1 MFGVL
6 CVCSDRQL
14 FATDVCCYSTHDLE
28 DTMSMS
34 EESLKDASDGN
45 VERMEVDEPI
55 GSWPMD
61 QSIKAND
68 CHESSFESYRTS
80 KSAAVAVAVPI
91 GQVPNSQPRSNT
103 PGNSA
108 ARPKAAVTRPAGQR
122 PNKGSLASTARPSGS
137 TFLTPGLSIALSNV
151 RPVVAD
157 SVAGDSAHR
166 AKGVVGPKV
175 DASNAFVMPADGS
188 CFVFQISEPS
198 AKLTVPTGAGA
209 IGSRQFLSSS
219 GIKAPSSA
227 NKTSRTPSIISR
239 AKSAK
244 KPSQSSNSLQMVPA
258 TGSAVTPAAA
268 AASHAVRPSSLLA
281 SSSNFVIL
289 NSPVAVPV
297 SSSVMVP
304 TLSSVG
310 MNISSSGRLVRLA
323 GQRSVTLSPPSPGGG
338 SGLVAGAVRFSAPRP
353 SPNTLTTHRYVLTK
367 PPGAN
372 SFAPPVMVGPGRP
385 MSPLTS
391 FRMQSTT
398 GLHRPQSPAAAPGG
412 LAEVCS
418 AAKESEKLALKRV
431 ASSSVGSS
439 TDGQELL
446 RKRRKFVPGKA
457 YCITLQNGE
466 KKKLIGFWENNMV
479 RNFAG

>member
-1 MFGVL
+1 
-6 CVCSDRQL
+6 
-14 FATDVCCYSTHDLE
+14 
-28 DTMSMS
+28 MSMS
-34 EESLKDASDGN
+34 EESLKDASDRN

-55 GSWPMD
+55 GSRPMD
-61 QSIKAND
+61 RSIKAND
-68 CHESSFESYRTS
+68 CHESSFESYCTS
-80 KSAAVAVAVPI
+80 KSAAAAVAMPV
-91 GQVPNSQPRSNT
+91 GQVPNSQPRLNT

-122 PNKGSLASTARPSGS
+122 PNKGSLVSTARPSGS
-137 TFLTPGLSIALSNV
+137 TFLTPGLSIALSSV

-166 AKGVVGPKV
+166 AKAVVGQKV

-188 CFVFQISEPS
+188 CFVFQISEPGT
-198 AKLTVPTGAGA
+198 KLTVPTGAGV
-209 IGSRQFLSSS
+209 IGSRQFISNS
-219 GIKAPSSA
+219 GTKAPTSA

-239 AKSAK
+239 AKPAK
-244 KPSQSSNSLQMVPA
+244 KPSHSSNSLQMVPA
-258 TGSAVTPAAA
+258 TGSAVTAAA
-268 AASHAVRPSSLLA
+268 AASHAVRPPSSLLA

-310 MNISSSGRLVRLA
+310 MNIGGSGRLVRLA
-323 GQRSVTLSPPSPGGG
+323 GQRSIALSPPSLGG
-338 SGLVAGAVRFSAPRP
+338 SAGLVAGAVRFSTPRP

-412 LAEVCS
+412 LLAEVSS
-418 AAKESEKLALKRV
+418 AAKESEKIALKRV

-439 TDGQELL
+439 ADGLELL

-479 RNFAG
+479 RNFAGWHIRLNIPVAAL